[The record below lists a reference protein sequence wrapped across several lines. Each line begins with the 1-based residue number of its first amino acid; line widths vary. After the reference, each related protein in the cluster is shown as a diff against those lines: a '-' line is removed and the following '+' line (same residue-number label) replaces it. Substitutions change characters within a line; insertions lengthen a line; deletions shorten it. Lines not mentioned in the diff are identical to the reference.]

1 MYFENQVT
9 SCNDKA
15 VIDMYEIRYYIK
27 EKLQFVSKD
36 VMQEM
41 NSKAI
46 RVLPL
51 VMLSRGSLKR

>member
-1 MYFENQVT
+1 
-9 SCNDKA
+9 
-15 VIDMYEIRYYIK
+15 MYEIRYYIK
-27 EKLQFVSKD
+27 DELQFVSKD

-51 VMLSRGSLKR
+51 VMLSRGNLKR